1 MKVLAVSRNTG
12 DPTPHLQAE
21 AARMAELQQAGLV
34 ELTLLKA
41 DWSGAVLLLNAA
53 SLASAQQAVD
63 SLPLVAHGVTS
74 FELTEVITPGSITP
88 AGGVGGPAA
97 AGY

>member
-1 MKVLAVSRNTG
+1 MKVLAVSQNVG

-41 DWSGAVLLLNAA
+41 DWSGAVLLLNAT
-53 SLASAQQAVD
+53 SLASARQAVD

-74 FELTEVITPGSITP
+74 FELTEVITPGRVPP
-88 AGGVGGPAA
+88 ADAAA
-97 AGY
+97 AGGY